1 MKETKMSESAESIR
15 LIIDRLRDIQE
26 NDSMDNAQ
34 LSKLVV
40 LARDGLVPEDEVRLV
55 RQAMVTIGAGRV
67 PTPAQ
72 RDVLLNM
79 LGTLTDL
86 ITSDMSIY
94 QRFKSK
100 VNDIETGDQEQQPSN
115 EK

>member
-1 MKETKMSESAESIR
+1 MKERIMSESAESIR
-15 LIIDRLRDIQE
+15 LIIDRLRDLQE
-26 NDSMDNAQ
+26 EDSMDNAK

-40 LARDGLVPEDEVRLV
+40 LANDGLVPEEDVRLV
-55 RQAMVTIGAGRV
+55 RQAMVTMGAGRI

-94 QRFKSK
+94 QRFKTK
-100 VNDIETGDQEQQPSN
+100 IRTGDSQQEPSN

>member
-1 MKETKMSESAESIR
+1 MKEIIMSESAKNIR
-15 LIIDRLRDIQE
+15 LTIDRLREIEE
-26 NDSMDNAQ
+26 NDSMDNSQ
-34 LSKLVV
+34 LSKLMI
-40 LARDGLVPEDEVRLV
+40 LARAGLVPEEDVRLV
-55 RQAMVTIGAGRV
+55 RAAMVTMGAGRI

-94 QRFKSK
+94 QRFKTK
-100 VNDIETGDQEQQPSN
+100 ITTGDSQEEEPSN

>member
-1 MKETKMSESAESIR
+1 MSESAKNIR
-15 LIIDRLRDIQE
+15 LTIDRLREIEE
-26 NDSMDNAQ
+26 NDSMDNSQ
-34 LSKLVV
+34 LSKLMI
-40 LARDGLVPEDEVRLV
+40 LARAGLVPEEDVRLV
-55 RQAMVTIGAGRV
+55 RAAMVTMGAGRI

-94 QRFKSK
+94 QRFKTK
-100 VNDIETGDQEQQPSN
+100 IRTGDSQQEPSN

>member
-1 MKETKMSESAESIR
+1 MSESAKNIR
-15 LIIDRLRDIQE
+15 LTIDRLREIEE
-26 NDSMDNAQ
+26 NDSMDNSQ
-34 LSKLVV
+34 LSKLMI
-40 LARDGLVPEDEVRLV
+40 LARAGLVPEEDVRLV
-55 RQAMVTIGAGRV
+55 RAAMVTMGAGRI

-86 ITSDMSIY
+86 ITSDMSMF
-94 QRFKSK
+94 QRIKTNMVK
-100 VNDIETGDQEQQPSN
+100 GDDQKEPSN

>member
-1 MKETKMSESAESIR
+1 MSESAESIR

-40 LARDGLVPEDEVRLV
+40 LARDGLVPEDDVRLV

-100 VNDIETGDQEQQPSN
+100 VNDIETGDQEQEPSN

>member
-1 MKETKMSESAESIR
+1 MKEIIMSESAKNIR
-15 LIIDRLRDIQE
+15 LTIDRLREIEE
-26 NDSMDNAQ
+26 NDSMDNSQ
-34 LSKLVV
+34 LSKLMI
-40 LARDGLVPEDEVRLV
+40 LARAGLVPEEDVRLV
-55 RQAMVTIGAGRV
+55 RAAMVTMGAGRI

-94 QRFKSK
+94 QRFKTK
-100 VNDIETGDQEQQPSN
+100 IRTGDSQQEPSN

>member
-1 MKETKMSESAESIR
+1 MKEIIMSESAESIR
-15 LIIDRLRDIQE
+15 LTIDRLREIEE

-34 LSKLVV
+34 LSKLVI
-40 LARDGLVPEDEVRLV
+40 LAKDGLVPEEDVRLV
-55 RQAMVTIGAGRV
+55 RQAMVTMGAGRI

-94 QRFKSK
+94 QRFKTK
-100 VNDIETGDQEQQPSN
+100 ITTGDSQEEEPSN

>member
-1 MKETKMSESAESIR
+1 MSESAKNIR
-15 LIIDRLRDIQE
+15 LTIDRLREIEE
-26 NDSMDNAQ
+26 NDSMDNSQ
-34 LSKLVV
+34 LSKLMI
-40 LARDGLVPEDEVRLV
+40 LARAGLVPEEDVRLV
-55 RQAMVTIGAGRV
+55 RAAMVTMGAGRI

-86 ITSDMSIY
+86 ITSDMSMF
-94 QRFKSK
+94 QRIKTNMRK
-100 VNDIETGDQEQQPSN
+100 GDDQEETSN

>member
-1 MKETKMSESAESIR
+1 MKEIIMSESAKNIR
-15 LIIDRLRDIQE
+15 LTIDRLREIEE
-26 NDSMDNAQ
+26 NDSMDNSQ
-34 LSKLVV
+34 LSKLMI
-40 LARDGLVPEDEVRLV
+40 LARAGLVPEEDVRLV
-55 RQAMVTIGAGRV
+55 RAAMVTMGAGRI

-86 ITSDMSIY
+86 ITSDMSMF
-94 QRFKSK
+94 QRIKTNMRK
-100 VNDIETGDQEQQPSN
+100 GDDQEEPSN